1 MSKSLEWPGNREQIK
16 CAPTLTSARPCY
28 TAPAQADTH
37 THTHARL
44 HMCLACAADSQ
55 SDEAVAAAAFG
66 KELREQQNV
75 AVVSPERLNEICRVE
90 GKGT

>member
-1 MSKSLEWPGNREQIK
+1 MCTNPDLGQTVLHSPRAGRH
-16 CAPTLTSARPCY
+16 
-28 TAPAQADTH
+28 TH
-37 THTHARL
+37 THAHARL

-75 AVVSPERLNEICRVE
+75 AVVSPERLNETVDLS
-90 GKGT
+90 G

>member
-1 MSKSLEWPGNREQIK
+1 MCTNPDLGQTVLHSPHAGR
-16 CAPTLTSARPCY
+16 
-28 TAPAQADTH
+28 H
-37 THTHARL
+37 THAHARL

-75 AVVSPERLNEICRVE
+75 AVVSPERLNETVDLS
-90 GKGT
+90 G